1 MLKDSFKK
9 GLVMAKLYFSYSAM
23 NAGKSAILLQSAYN
37 YHERGMKTLLLK
49 PEVDTR
55 DPLSNHIVSRI
66 GIKAQAEVFSTDT
79 NLEEFIKQYYY
90 KTKVDCILLDESQF
104 LTPDQVWQLASISD
118 DFGIPVM
125 CYGLRTD
132 FKGNLFPGSAT
143 MLAIADDV
151 REIRTLCWC
160 GRKATM
166 TMRFDAEGKAIT
178 DGNQVDVGGNE
189 KYISLCRRHWLEKK
203 TAK

>member
-1 MLKDSFKK
+1 
-9 GLVMAKLYFSYSAM
+9 MAKLYFSYSAM

-66 GIKAQAEVFSTDT
+66 GIKAQAEVFSTNT
-79 NLEEFIKQYYY
+79 NLEEFIKQYYN

>member
-1 MLKDSFKK
+1 
-9 GLVMAKLYFSYSAM
+9 MAKLYFSYSAM

-79 NLEEFIKQYYY
+79 NLEAFIKLYYN

>member
-1 MLKDSFKK
+1 
-9 GLVMAKLYFSYSAM
+9 MAKLYFSYSAM

-66 GIKAQAEVFSTDT
+66 GIKAQAEVFSTNT
-79 NLEEFIKQYYY
+79 NLEEFIKKYYDN
-90 KTKVDCILLDESQF
+90 TKVDCILLDESQF
-104 LTPDQVWQLASISD
+104 LTSDQVWQLASISD

-166 TMRFDAEGKAIT
+166 TMRFDTKGNAIT
-178 DGNQVDVGGNE
+178 DGQQVEVGGNE

>member
-1 MLKDSFKK
+1 
-9 GLVMAKLYFSYSAM
+9 MAKLYFSYSAM

-66 GIKAQAEVFSTDT
+66 GIKAQAEVFSADT
-79 NLEEFIKQYYY
+79 NLEEFIKQYYN

>member
-1 MLKDSFKK
+1 
-9 GLVMAKLYFSYSAM
+9 MAKLYFSYSAM

-79 NLEEFIKQYYY
+79 NLEEFIKQYYN

-118 DFGIPVM
+118 DFGIPGYV
-125 CYGLRTD
+125 LWSANR
-132 FKGNLFPGSAT
+132 FQRKSFP
-143 MLAIADDV
+143 
-151 REIRTLCWC
+151 W
-160 GRKATM
+160 
-166 TMRFDAEGKAIT
+166 
-178 DGNQVDVGGNE
+178 
-189 KYISLCRRHWLEKK
+189 
-203 TAK
+203 

>member
-1 MLKDSFKK
+1 
-9 GLVMAKLYFSYSAM
+9 MAKLYFSYSAM

-66 GIKAQAEVFSTDT
+66 GIKAQAEVFSADT
-79 NLEEFIKQYYY
+79 NLEEFIKQYYN

-143 MLAIADDV
+143 LLAIADDV

>member
-1 MLKDSFKK
+1 
-9 GLVMAKLYFSYSAM
+9 MAKLYFSYSAM

-79 NLEEFIKQYYY
+79 NLKEFIKQYYN

>member
-1 MLKDSFKK
+1 
-9 GLVMAKLYFSYSAM
+9 MAKLYFSYSAM

-66 GIKAQAEVFSTDT
+66 GIKAQAEVFSADT
-79 NLEEFIKQYYY
+79 NLEEFIKQYYNQ
-90 KTKVDCILLDESQF
+90 TKVDCILLDESQF

>member
-1 MLKDSFKK
+1 
-9 GLVMAKLYFSYSAM
+9 MAKLYFSYSAM

-79 NLEEFIKQYYY
+79 NLEEFIKQYYN

-118 DFGIPVM
+118 DFDIPVM

>member
-1 MLKDSFKK
+1 
-9 GLVMAKLYFSYSAM
+9 MAKLYFSYSAM

-66 GIKAQAEVFSTDT
+66 GIKAQAEVFSTNT
-79 NLEEFIKQYYY
+79 NLEEFIKKYYNN
-90 KTKVDCILLDESQF
+90 TKVDCILLDESQF
-104 LTPDQVWQLASISD
+104 LTSDQVWQLASISD

-166 TMRFDAEGKAIT
+166 TMRFDTKGNAIT
-178 DGNQVDVGGNE
+178 DGQQVEVGGNE

>member
-1 MLKDSFKK
+1 
-9 GLVMAKLYFSYSAM
+9 MAKLYFSYSAM

-66 GIKAQAEVFSTDT
+66 GIKAQAEVFSTNT
-79 NLEEFIKQYYY
+79 NLEEFIKKYYNN
-90 KTKVDCILLDESQF
+90 TKVDCILLDESQF
-104 LTPDQVWQLASISD
+104 LTSDQVWQLASISD

-166 TMRFDAEGKAIT
+166 TMRFDTKGNAIT
-178 DGNQVDVGGNE
+178 DGQQVEVGGNE

-203 TAK
+203 TSK

>member
-1 MLKDSFKK
+1 
-9 GLVMAKLYFSYSAM
+9 M

-66 GIKAQAEVFSTDT
+66 GIKAQAEVFSTNT
-79 NLEEFIKQYYY
+79 NLEEFIKKYYNN
-90 KTKVDCILLDESQF
+90 TKVDCILLDESQF
-104 LTPDQVWQLASISD
+104 LTSDQVWQLASISD

-166 TMRFDAEGKAIT
+166 TMRFDTKGNAIT
-178 DGNQVDVGGNE
+178 DGQQVEVGGNE

-203 TAK
+203 TSK

>member
-1 MLKDSFKK
+1 
-9 GLVMAKLYFSYSAM
+9 MAKLYFSYSAM

-66 GIKAQAEVFSTDT
+66 GIKAQAEVFSADT

-132 FKGNLFPGSAT
+132 FQGNLFPGSAT

-203 TAK
+203 TTK

>member
-1 MLKDSFKK
+1 
-9 GLVMAKLYFSYSAM
+9 MAKLYFSYSAM

-66 GIKAQAEVFSTDT
+66 GIKAEAEIFTTDT
-79 NLEEFIKQYYY
+79 NLEEFIKQYYN
-90 KTKVDCILLDESQF
+90 KIKVDCILLDESQF
-104 LTPDQVWQLASISD
+104 LTSDQVWQLASISD

-166 TMRFDAEGKAIT
+166 TLRFDTKGKAIT
-178 DGNQVDVGGNE
+178 DGEQVEVGGNE

-203 TAK
+203 TCK

>member
-1 MLKDSFKK
+1 
-9 GLVMAKLYFSYSAM
+9 MAKLYFSYSAM

-66 GIKAQAEVFSTDT
+66 GIKAQAEVFSADT
-79 NLEEFIKQYYY
+79 NLEEFIKQYYN

-104 LTPDQVWQLASISD
+104 LPPDQVWQLASISD

>member
-1 MLKDSFKK
+1 
-9 GLVMAKLYFSYSAM
+9 MAKLYFSYSAM
-23 NAGKSAILLQSAYN
+23 NAGKSAIVLQSAYN

-66 GIKAQAEVFSTDT
+66 GIKAQAEVFSADT
-79 NLEEFIKQYYY
+79 NLEEFIKQYYN

>member
-1 MLKDSFKK
+1 
-9 GLVMAKLYFSYSAM
+9 MAKLYFSYSAM

-66 GIKAQAEVFSTDT
+66 GIKAQAEVFSADT
-79 NLEEFIKQYYY
+79 NLEEFIKQYYN

-166 TMRFDAEGKAIT
+166 TMRFDAEGKAII

>member
-1 MLKDSFKK
+1 
-9 GLVMAKLYFSYSAM
+9 MAKLYFSYSAM

-66 GIKAQAEVFSTDT
+66 GIKAQAEVFSADT
-79 NLEEFIKQYYY
+79 NLEEFIKQYYN

-203 TAK
+203 TSK

>member
-1 MLKDSFKK
+1 
-9 GLVMAKLYFSYSAM
+9 MAKLYFSYSAM
-23 NAGKSAILLQSAYN
+23 NAGKSAILLQSAYT

-79 NLEEFIKQYYY
+79 NLEAFIKLYYN